1 MSIIQMEPTRQTVRA
16 IMSPSRAAH
25 LARYTDGAQLVFLL
39 GTRGNSS
46 ASGRTRATGC
56 FDS

>member
-25 LARYTDGAQLVFLL
+25 LARWAD
-39 GTRGNSS
+39 
-46 ASGRTRATGC
+46 RTQVQAFRIAAVE
-56 FDS
+56 